1 MKSSD
6 LTKYAPAA
14 LGAFS
19 GAVAALCLWVAV
31 ALMRVDGAGLV
42 AFTAISGALFWG
54 SGVAMAVLFW
64 IEMREREKFEA
75 RREELR
81 QQLRQGV
88 RRTA

>member
-31 ALMRVDGAGLV
+31 ALMRVDGAGLI
-42 AFTAISGALFWG
+42 AFTAVSGALFWG
-54 SGVAMAVLFW
+54 SGAGLAALFLM
-64 IEMREREKFEA
+64 ERREREKFEA

-81 QQLRQGV
+81 RQLLRGA